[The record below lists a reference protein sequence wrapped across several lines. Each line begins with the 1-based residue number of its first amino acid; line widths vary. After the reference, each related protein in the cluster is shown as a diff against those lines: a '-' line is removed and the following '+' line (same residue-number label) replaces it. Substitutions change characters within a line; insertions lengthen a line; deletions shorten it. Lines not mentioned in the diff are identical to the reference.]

1 MMRFFQADST
11 SHCAGTHCTPHWND
25 DLKKNFWF
33 NFHFLMFLKVYKHVF
48 TRVRLCSSK
57 KNHDSI
63 TQIALMLIWILL
75 EYRVNS
81 AKNHVF
87 GLPFENGPIFHFKNH
102 DSILLICPITRIS
115 HCSILFNYFFEII
128 IPMRGDMSKFRT
140 FCLTKSS
147 RDVT

>member
-1 MMRFFQADST
+1 
-11 SHCAGTHCTPHWND
+11 
-25 DLKKNFWF
+25 
-33 NFHFLMFLKVYKHVF
+33 MFLKVYKHVF

-128 IPMRGDMSKFRT
+128 IPMRGVWVKNGEKWWIYKNVSRIVKNIRSTVVPTTYVLYFSKDCFD
-140 FCLTKSS
+140 F
-147 RDVT
+147 

>member
-1 MMRFFQADST
+1 MKWPSKMLQNLPRFFS
-11 SHCAGTHCTPHWND
+11 SHSLGTPHWND
-25 DLKKNFWF
+25 DLKKKFWF

-87 GLPFENGPIFHFKNH
+87 GLPFENGPIFHFKTH

-128 IPMRGDMSKFRT
+128 IPMRGEGKGKIIIRG
-140 FCLTKSS
+140 
-147 RDVT
+147 